1 MAVRVHQEL
10 RGRRG
15 PQGLDGPV
23 EPAGAGK
30 SSGPGESV
38 AFSTAA
44 RALGLKPLELELAVQ
59 LGEVRALTTGTGRRV
74 AREELARVTA
84 AEGFPEALRARLRV
98 VGTAEGAE
106 LLGISQGRL
115 TRLARGGFFAPVRFY
130 VNRYR
135 AVVWLYLAADL
146 IEFAARQPELLTG
159 RTPPGLTATL
169 AAGEDARGAKWRAR
183 RIDQLLARTRDPWER
198 AGALAAVLG
207 SIELAS
213 AVDDPHERA
222 YVRELRPALIPVR
235 PTAAAAREVVDTVLT
250 ADDPRE
256 IMRYRVALASA
267 VRDARRSRPA
277 PRPDAAVVPPHSG
290 RIRPPGRP
298 RSLWRKLVGRC

>member
-1 MAVRVHQEL
+1 MAVRMHREL
-10 RGRRG
+10 
-15 PQGLDGPV
+15 Q
-23 EPAGAGK
+23 AGEGK
-30 SSGPGESV
+30 PGGPGESV
-38 AFSTAA
+38 AFSTAT
-44 RALGLKPLELELAVQ
+44 RALGLKPLELELAMQ
-59 LGEVRALTTGTGRRV
+59 LGEVRTVSTGTGTGTGRRV

-84 AEGFPEALRARLRV
+84 AEGFPEALHARLRL

-106 LLGISQGRL
+106 LLGISQGRF

-135 AVVWLYLAADL
+135 VVVWLYLAADL
-146 IEFAARQPELLTG
+146 AELAARQPESLIG
-159 RTPPGLTATL
+159 RTPPGLSATL
-169 AAGEDARGAKWRAR
+169 AAGEDARAAKWRAR
-183 RIDQLLARTRDPWER
+183 RVDQLLARARDPWER

-222 YVRELRPALIPVR
+222 YVRELRPALLPVR
-235 PTAAAAREVVDTVLT
+235 PTAAAAREVVDKVLT

-256 IMRYRVALASA
+256 IVRYRVALASA

-290 RIRPPGRP
+290 RTRPPARP
-298 RSLWRKLVGRC
+298 RSLWHKLVGRR